1 MSSSRPSTA
10 PRRSGRYSKTADV
23 TANIENIDTMNKT
36 SPKKRRGRPPKL
48 RVILSSSSSSSE
60 DLSEEVASECT
71 PPKQRRTKPKAEE
84 EDVPEKPHLS
94 PKQLQMGKLS
104 ISDDDEEEA
113 TEVRKPKLPNK
124 YQNARQVLNSAA
136 TNNMPGREGEFKEL
150 HDMLVDCTTTKR
162 SASVY
167 ISGQPGT
174 GKTAT
179 LTKLLQAEVVQRFD
193 TVYVNCTGISSIGSI
208 YKRICESLG
217 LKVRGNRT
225 EKECHSTIEKHLL
238 GSRHKPLLLILDEID
253 QLMDKKQT
261 ILYTIFEW
269 PSKFSSKL
277 VLISI
282 ANALDLTDR
291 MLSRLNLAGE
301 LKPTLMHFQP
311 YTKKQICDIF
321 NERLKEAGVMHIFP
335 PVTIQLLAA
344 KVAAVSGDVRRALD
358 IGRRVIE
365 IAEQQ
370 EEKNGD
376 ALATNLLNELGIAPL
391 EQSEVAA
398 AKPVQV
404 NQVVSVLNNV
414 YGASQAL
421 NQEIDDSYPLQQ
433 KIGICALLL
442 IMRNEKNK
450 DLSLGRLHDVY
461 RRICSKRN
469 LNAVDQM
476 EFVGLC
482 ELIETRGLLKIIKK
496 KEPRLS
502 KIRLQWDEDEVRTA
516 LQDKQLI
523 AAILSDTGPLNSR

>member
-1 MSSSRPSTA
+1 
-10 PRRSGRYSKTADV
+10 
-23 TANIENIDTMNKT
+23 
-36 SPKKRRGRPPKL
+36 
-48 RVILSSSSSSSE
+48 
-60 DLSEEVASECT
+60 
-71 PPKQRRTKPKAEE
+71 
-84 EDVPEKPHLS
+84 
-94 PKQLQMGKLS
+94 MGKLS
-104 ISDDDEEEA
+104 ISDDGGEESIA
-113 TEVRKPKLPNK
+113 VPKPKLPNK

-150 HDMLVDCTTTKR
+150 HDMLVDCNTTKR

-179 LTKLLQAEVVQRFD
+179 LTKLLQADVVKRFD

-217 LKVRGNRT
+217 LKVRGNKT
-225 EKECHSTIEKHLL
+225 EKECHCTIEKHLL
-238 GSRHKPLLLILDEID
+238 DSRQKPVLLILDEID

-301 LKPTLMHFQP
+301 LKPKLMHFPP

-321 NERLKEAGVMHIFP
+321 NERLTEAGVMHIFP

-370 EEKNGD
+370 QKKKGD
-376 ALATNLLNELGIAPL
+376 ALVTNLFDELGIAPL
-391 EQSEVAA
+391 GQSEVA

-421 NQEIDDSYPLQQ
+421 NEEIDDSYPLQQ

-523 AAILSDTGPLNSR
+523 AAILSDTSPLTSR

>member
-1 MSSSRPSTA
+1 MYSLRNSIGTRRTTRSSIIPPSIETTA
-10 PRRSGRYSKTADV
+10 ENDENVDV
-23 TANIENIDTMNKT
+23 MNK
-36 SPKKRRGRPPKL
+36 SPPKRRGRPPKARL
-48 RVILSSSSSSSE
+48 AISSSSSSE
-60 DLSEEVASECT
+60 EEDLAASECS
-71 PPKQRRTKPKAEE
+71 PPKQRRIKEKDNVVGTPKRLMA
-84 EDVPEKPHLS
+84 
-94 PKQLQMGKLS
+94 QLS
-104 ISDDDEEEA
+104 ISDESEEA
-113 TEVRKPKLPNK
+113 EERKDKLPNK

-136 TNNMPGREGEFKEL
+136 TNNMPGREQEFKEL
-150 HDMLVDCTTTKR
+150 HDMLEDCQSTKR
-162 SASVY
+162 SNSVY

-179 LTKLLQAEVVQRFD
+179 LTKLLQTEIVKSFA

-208 YKRICESLG
+208 YKRICESLS
-217 LKVRGNRT
+217 LKVKGNKT
-225 EKECHSTIEKHLL
+225 EKECLSTIEKHFL
-238 GSRHKPLLLILDEID
+238 GSRHKPVLLILDEID

-269 PSKFSSKL
+269 PTKFSSKL

-291 MLSRLNLAGE
+291 MLTRLNAVGQ
-301 LKPTLMHFQP
+301 LKPKLMHFQP
-311 YTKKQICDIF
+311 YTKQQICDIF
-321 NERLKEAGVMHIFP
+321 NDRLKEAGVMHIFP

-370 EEKNGD
+370 GRD
-376 ALATNLLNELGIAPL
+376 ALGANLFSDLGISPL
-391 EQSEVAA
+391 EDNP
-398 AKPVQV
+398 KPVQV
-404 NQVVSVLNNV
+404 NQVVTVLNNV

-421 NQEIDDSYPLQQ
+421 NDDIDDAYPLQQ
-433 KIGICALLL
+433 KIAICTLLL
-442 IMRNEKNK
+442 LMKNEKNK
-450 DLSLGRLHDVY
+450 DVSLGKLHDVY
-461 RRICSKRN
+461 RRICGKRN

-482 ELIETRGLLKIIKK
+482 ELIETRGLVKVVKK

-523 AAILSDTGPLNSR
+523 ASILSDTGPLQSR